1 MIQVQGYYVLACA
14 MWIYM
19 REETNEMPIK
29 PYEKRLIFNTFSF
42 YIGRML
48 NTRSHVVCGSDSFC
62 IKYIPPKPPRPYS
75 VPYSRMK
82 GKVIQWEVE
91 VFVQL

>member
-29 PYEKRLIFNTFSF
+29 PYEKRLIFITFSF

-48 NTRSHVVCGSDSFC
+48 NTRAHVVCGSIHFASNIFHLNLQDLIVYPILGWRVRLFNE
-62 IKYIPPKPPRPYS
+62 K
-75 VPYSRMK
+75 
-82 GKVIQWEVE
+82 
-91 VFVQL
+91 